1 MVSLKHLAIQI
12 FARLRYGGQLGGVRL
27 NDRTVPTQRFN
38 AAAEK
43 GPVGKAIVFLPG
55 FGSVP
60 QLVSPG
66 ALRAAG
72 ETCEAD
78 FIRFTHPDLLTTPGR
93 VTYSRMIEDA
103 VAVVNSLPHDHVVLA
118 ASSFGAG
125 MMRFVADRV
134 NRETPDKV
142 TGLLGWLAVPPEAL
156 RDLFTRQAEYHQFQ
170 MGRFDK
176 LEVRPPTLE
185 RPFFI
190 SQALA
195 SEIRA
200 LCNAQTTPFEGRCLL
215 LCGKDDPV
223 GAPHYSEELAR
234 QISFRPPAVTLYD
247 EKEKWQG
254 GSLATSPNVA
264 VHIYPGGHSVPA
276 DRIRRALTYVGL
288 SC

>member
-1 MVSLKHLAIQI
+1 MVSLKQLAIQI
-12 FARLRYGGQLGGVRL
+12 FARLRYGGQLGGVCL
-27 NDRTVPTQRFN
+27 NDRTIPTQMFN
-38 AAAEK
+38 TAAGK
-43 GPVGKAIVFLPG
+43 DPTGKAIVFLPG

-72 ETCEAD
+72 TTCKAD
-78 FIRFTHPDLLTTPGR
+78 FVRFTHPDLLNNPGR
-93 VTYSRMIEDA
+93 LTYPRMIEDA
-103 VAVVNSLPHDHVVLA
+103 AAVISSLPHDHVVLA

-134 NRETPDKV
+134 NRQMPDKV
-142 TGLLGWLAVPPEAL
+142 TGLLGWSAVPPEAL
-156 RDLFTRQAEYHQFQ
+156 RDLFTRQAEYQHFQ
-170 MGRFDK
+170 MGKFDK

-190 SQALA
+190 SQTQAT
-195 SEIRA
+195 EIRA
-200 LCNAQTTPFEGRCLL
+200 LCNAQTAPFEGRCLL

-223 GAPHYSEELAR
+223 GVPHYSEELAR
-234 QISFRPPAVTLYD
+234 QIYFRSPAVTSYD
-247 EKEKWQG
+247 ENEKRQS

-276 DRIRRALTYVGL
+276 DRIRRALIHVVL

>member
-1 MVSLKHLAIQI
+1 MVSLKQSAVQI

-27 NDRTVPTQRFN
+27 KDRTVPTQRFN
-38 AAAEK
+38 AAAGK
-43 GPVGKAIVFLPG
+43 DQTGKAIVFLPG
-55 FGSVP
+55 FSSIP

-72 ETCEAD
+72 KVCKAD
-78 FIRFTHPDLLTTPGR
+78 FIRFTHPDLLNDPGR

-142 TGLLGWLAVPPEAL
+142 TGLLGWSAVPPEAL
-156 RDLFTRQAEYHQFQ
+156 KDLFTRQAEYYHFQ
-170 MGRFDK
+170 MGKFDK

-190 SQALA
+190 SQAQF

-200 LCNAQTTPFEGRCLL
+200 LCNAQTAPFEGRCLL

-234 QISFRPPAVTLYD
+234 QISFRSPAVTSYD
-247 EKEKWQG
+247 ENEKWQS
-254 GSLATSPNVA
+254 GSLAASPDVA
-264 VHIYPGGHSVPA
+264 VHIYPGGHRVPA
-276 DRIRRALTYVGL
+276 DRIRRALTHVVL